1 MTIDD
6 DRPQPPPPA
15 HVVGQDLSRLSVAE
29 LRARIDLLQAEIGR
43 VEETLRLKDDVRSA
57 ADSLF
62 KF

>member
-1 MTIDD
+1 MTNDD
-6 DRPQPPPPA
+6 DRPEPPPV

-29 LRARIDLLQAEIGR
+29 LRARIELLHAEIGR
-43 VEETLRLKDDVRSA
+43 VEEALRLKDDVRSA

>member
-1 MTIDD
+1 MTSDD
-6 DRPQPPPPA
+6 DRPAPPPPA

-29 LRARIDLLQAEIGR
+29 LRARVELLQAEIGR
-43 VEETLRLKDDVRSA
+43 VEEALRLKDDVRSA

>member
-1 MTIDD
+1 MTTDD

-15 HVVGQDLSRLSVAE
+15 HIVGQDLSRLSIAE
-29 LRARIDLLQAEIGR
+29 LRARIDLLREEIHR
-43 VEETLRLKDDVRSA
+43 IEDALRLKDNVRGA

>member
-1 MTIDD
+1 MISDD
-6 DRPQPPPPA
+6 DRPQPPPS

-29 LRARIDLLQAEIGR
+29 LRTRIDLLHAEIGR
-43 VEETLRLKDDVRSA
+43 IEEVLRLKDDVRSA

>member
-1 MTIDD
+1 MINDD
-6 DRPQPPPPA
+6 DRPQPPPA

-29 LRARIDLLQAEIGR
+29 LRTRIDLLHAEIGR
-43 VEETLRLKDDVRSA
+43 IEEVLRLKDDVRSA

>member
-1 MTIDD
+1 MTTDD
-6 DRPQPPPPA
+6 DRPEPPPPA

-29 LRARIDLLQAEIGR
+29 LRARVELLHAEIGR
-43 VEETLRLKDDVRSA
+43 IEEALRLKDNVRSA

>member
-6 DRPQPPPPA
+6 DRPEMPPPA

-29 LRARIDLLQAEIGR
+29 LRARVGLLHAEIAR
-43 VEETLRLKDDVRSA
+43 IEETLRLKDDVRTA